1 MGCVVWSAGSTKR
14 IERLRMSLHKAIEE
28 NLHSEV
34 LKISKMLDKE
44 ILRFINHQR
53 EKNLVFRDIKL

>member
-1 MGCVVWSAGSTKR
+1 MGCVIWSAESTKR

-44 ILRFINHQR
+44 I
-53 EKNLVFRDIKL
+53 